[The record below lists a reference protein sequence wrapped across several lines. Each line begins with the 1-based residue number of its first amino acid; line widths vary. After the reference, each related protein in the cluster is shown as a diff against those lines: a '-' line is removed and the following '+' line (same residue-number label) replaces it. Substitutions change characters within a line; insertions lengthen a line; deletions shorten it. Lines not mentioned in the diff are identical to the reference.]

1 MRPEDFDAHLAAFAR
16 TKAWEMCERE
26 TPVSAEE
33 VLEYEKTSGFFLPQ
47 EYIHIVRTF
56 GPGQFGFAEVFSV
69 RAGEWYINLH
79 QATAPALPQDFVPIS
94 DNGCGDFYGF
104 LVRNGQCESSLV
116 FADHDEGY
124 ALKPTEFSALFE
136 YLHRYGFNAA

>member
-1 MRPEDFDAHLAAFAR
+1 MRSEDFDAHLDAFAR

-26 TPVSAEE
+26 SPASAEE
-33 VLEYEKTSGFFLPQ
+33 VLEYEHTSGIAFPP
-47 EYIHIVRTF
+47 EYVHIVRTF

-69 RAGEWYINLH
+69 RPGEWYIDVH
-79 QATAPALPQDFVPIS
+79 RATAPGLPQNFVPIS

-104 LVRNGQCESSLV
+104 LVRNGRCESSLV
-116 FADHDEGY
+116 FADHEEGY
-124 ALKPTEFSALFE
+124 ALKPTEFADLYE